1 MKYAAF
7 FRGINVGGKNK
18 VKMAEL
24 QILFES
30 CGFRAVTTY
39 IQSGNVVF
47 ESGLDEPA
55 LYDMISAAF
64 EKRFGFPSQV
74 VLRTDHEISEML
86 ENLPFTEEEIAQ
98 AEASM
103 PDVAHVYIFLSGK
116 AVAPAV
122 AERGVNGDVL
132 IAGKREYYLLC
143 RKSIRDSKFAAA
155 LSKPES
161 GLTARNLNTLQK
173 ISQMFISE

>member
-24 QILFES
+24 QSLFEG
-30 CGFRAVTTY
+30 CGFRAVKTY

-47 ESGLDEPA
+47 ESVLDEPA
-55 LYDMISAAF
+55 LSGIISAAF
-64 EKRFGFPSQV
+64 EERFGFPSQV
-74 VLRTDHEISEML
+74 VLRTDHEISEIL
-86 ENLPFTEEEIAQ
+86 ENLPFTEKEIAQ
-98 AEASM
+98 AEVAM
-103 PDVAHVYIFLSGK
+103 PDVAHVYLFLSGK

-122 AERGVNGDVL
+122 AERGVDGDVL
-132 IAGKREYYLLC
+132 IAGKREYYLIC
-143 RKSIRDSKFAAA
+143 RKSIRDSKIAAA
-155 LSKPES
+155 LSKPEA

-173 ISQMFISE
+173 INQMFVSE